1 MGERMSRSRQLG
13 SGTKVSDLGGLLT
26 EAGHASHAPP
36 RGGLAVGLE
45 PPRAGHQDGDFGQ
58 GRGRRADLE
67 LCAESQVRGQSH
79 RPCLGLRAELASWV
93 LSSKLGA
100 LALVPHGQLASR
112 WNMLNFSVPLLAE
125 ISSVVITVN

>member
-26 EAGHASHAPP
+26 EAGHAGHAPP

-67 LCAESQVRGQSH
+67 LCAESQVRG
-79 RPCLGLRAELASWV
+79 LATKSLW
-93 LSSKLGA
+93 
-100 LALVPHGQLASR
+100 
-112 WNMLNFSVPLLAE
+112 
-125 ISSVVITVN
+125 TVTAAMK